1 MSLFGKDTY
10 NYINNEIDYEKLAK
24 AIVKAENELLEDKK
38 KEEIKQN
45 QAILA
50 QREQIL
56 KVKDCS
62 DIKFKPFRDVR
73 KVLNDIAVFFRL
85 LFIKKENITAFNAV
99 EGLVKMVLVAFVLL
113 LRVLLYVS
121 MPFVVVI
128 SYFMLDDVVIGVCL
142 AFFALTIAQIM
153 RIAQYEVD
161 NMNDREYLLT
171 LFAGVTS
178 IISIIVSI
186 IPIFQD
192 GDNAEIVEILKRIE
206 ELLHNA

>member
-50 QREQIL
+50 QREKIL
-56 KVKDCS
+56 KIKNFS
-62 DIKFKPFRDVR
+62 YIKFKPWS
-73 KVLNDIAVFFRL
+73 VLRQILNNIAVFFRL
-85 LFIKKENITAFNAV
+85 IFIKKENITAFNAV
-99 EGLVKMVLVAFVLL
+99 EGLVKMVLVAFVFLV
-113 LRVLLYVS
+113 RILLYGFIPISLVL
-121 MPFVVVI
+121 
-128 SYFMLDDVVIGVCL
+128 SYFALDNIMLGIYL
-142 AFFALTIAQIM
+142 SFFALTIAQIL

-161 NMNDREYLLT
+161 NMKDREYLLT

-178 IISIIVSI
+178 IISIIVSL
-186 IPIFQD
+186 IPVLQD
-192 GDNAEIVEILKRIE
+192 GGNTEIIEVLKRIE